1 MALKHSQ
8 APITCLLISFITT
21 ALASWPRIPRLCVSL
36 CVWQITGVRGGWG
49 GRGGPQ
55 PEPAALHLLHQEPDA
70 GLQLGQG
77 ARPGQPPLRLLQPP
91 AAGGGPALPLLRRPA
106 HTVTIRARNEL
117 P

>member
-1 MALKHSQ
+1 MSAYQLYHHCSGLMAS
-8 APITCLLISFITT
+8 CS
-21 ALASWPRIPRLCVSL
+21 RLCVSL
-36 CVWQITGVRGGWG
+36 CIWQITGVRGGWG
-49 GRGGPQ
+49 GRGGAQ